1 MEQIR
6 GIYMGLGTGAMK
18 IGLGFV
24 PSEVR
29 ILRLGAAVAT
39 AFETRW
45 DANMLRAALA
55 RNGGLVRSNA
65 TTFVGLADTAG
76 IKPYLGGDTVTAA
89 TLAHQIERNAVA
101 AYRGNL
107 RGAITKWT
115 LGSAANRTGSFDAG
129 LDTAPCGVG
138 STVVIQAAS
147 NGKTYEARIA
157 ALTNDGDAA
166 NEVTLDQA
174 VPSGTVIHVGCA
186 WDWVAAPVGTVMP
199 AGIEITDVTYAN
211 LASTAFSLVADR

>member
-55 RNGGLVRSNA
+55 RNGGLARSNA

-89 TLAHQIERNAVA
+89 TLANQIERNAVA

-107 RGAITKWT
+107 RGSITKWT

-129 LDTAPCGVG
+129 LDTTPCGVG